1 MIVQI
6 AQFIRESQ
14 TYLFKFQHRDK
25 EILEENENVF
35 VESSEDSHQQ
45 LIDVHKKQVKR
56 KEDFFMMNFVQILCN
71 AETIGTL
78 EQEKDH
84 WRLEYQL
91 LKIKFEKMRDDH
103 SKQIEEL
110 KDKTNHTEQIDEII
124 SSSPMTV
131 IILTSS
137 IKKRSQIHSF
147 RMINE
152 IIEQVQIHRVNVKC

>member
-1 MIVQI
+1 
-6 AQFIRESQ
+6 
-14 TYLFKFQHRDK
+14 
-25 EILEENENVF
+25 
-35 VESSEDSHQQ
+35 
-45 LIDVHKKQVKR
+45 
-56 KEDFFMMNFVQILCN
+56 
-71 AETIGTL
+71 
-78 EQEKDH
+78 
-84 WRLEYQL
+84 
-91 LKIKFEKMRDDH
+91 MRDDH